1 MIDWDAILLDA
12 IERAELNRA
21 EYHQRQAEL
30 YRQYFVNM
38 AVGLGG
44 AILGGAVTLWVLWS
58 IGAFAA
64 FR

>member
-1 MIDWDAILLDA
+1 MIDWDALLLDA
-12 IERAELNRA
+12 IERAELSRA

-44 AILGGAVTLWVLWS
+44 AILGGAATLWAV
-58 IGAFAA
+58 GAFAA